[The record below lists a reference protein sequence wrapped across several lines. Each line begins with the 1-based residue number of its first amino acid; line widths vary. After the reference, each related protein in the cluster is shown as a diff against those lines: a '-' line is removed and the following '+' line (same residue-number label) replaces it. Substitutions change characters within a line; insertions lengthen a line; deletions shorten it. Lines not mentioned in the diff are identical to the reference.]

1 MRPRARIPVLGGG
14 DAVDA
19 FWQFSH
25 ALSQTFLWSVVAFVA
40 VCFSKLVRVSLDG
53 GLLSSDSAGDS
64 QPERVVA
71 LVSTIAVA
79 TGLAVESLSAINP
92 AAIHF
97 PEPNDLLVWAAGG
110 GQLSYILGKSMR
122 RSRRGGF

>member
-1 MRPRARIPVLGGG
+1 VCLTKLLRFGLG
-14 DAVDA
+14 
-19 FWQFSH
+19 
-25 ALSQTFLWSVVAFVA
+25 
-40 VCFSKLVRVSLDG
+40 C
-53 GLLSSDSAGDS
+53 GLLSAETSGET

-71 LVSTIAVA
+71 VVSTIAVA
-79 TGLAVESLSAINP
+79 AGLATESLASVGASAVR
-92 AAIHF
+92 F